1 MYGRTIYISS
11 INSPKKTKAPEKNSP
26 FEKEHH
32 IIFQICIF
40 LGSSC
45 WLWVVVLMLTI
56 KFFSQCSLSQWRS
69 FESSWCFFDQ
79 LRVPVPSARQ
89 LLHGNGAL
97 TYMLPL
103 AQMFMSNVFIRME
116 IHGKN
121 STNKQKITF
130 NNFLFFAEAF
140 WASAK
145 VSSGMVSGLLLLQRK
160 IGAGIIP
167 LEDDVTR
174 LKHV

>member
-1 MYGRTIYISS
+1 
-11 INSPKKTKAPEKNSP
+11 
-26 FEKEHH
+26 
-32 IIFQICIF
+32 
-40 LGSSC
+40 
-45 WLWVVVLMLTI
+45 
-56 KFFSQCSLSQWRS
+56 
-69 FESSWCFFDQ
+69 
-79 LRVPVPSARQ
+79 
-89 LLHGNGAL
+89 
-97 TYMLPL
+97 
-103 AQMFMSNVFIRME
+103 MSNVFIRRE

-121 STNKQKITF
+121 STNKQKFTF
-130 NNFLFFAEAF
+130 NNFLLFAEAF